1 MEPSKREAELFASIV
16 ARIGDPERR
25 RLRLIAAAAAAAVL
39 ALGLVIVVLVLRWP
53 WPAAVSF
60 AVMCVVGVVAGLLLM
75 APELFRRSR

>member
-25 RLRLIAAAAAAAVL
+25 RLRLI
-39 ALGLVIVVLVLRWP
+39 VIVVLVLRWP